1 VSWLVVSVHDVA
13 PATAA
18 AARAWVEDLSSLG
31 VPLSLLVV
39 PGPWQSARTLLDD
52 AETAVW
58 LHQRLRAGDEIIQ
71 HGWRHQAAPGG
82 SWWRQAMGQV
92 VARGCAE
99 FTALDQAEATRRI
112 AKGREVLARVGL
124 HPVGFTPPGW
134 LASPAVGSA
143 LRACGFRY
151 TTSHLG
157 IHRLDDD
164 RFVRAFALSHRPGGR
179 GERLGCEL
187 LARSARR
194 AAARGS
200 PVRIAVHPADRDRPG
215 LVDATLA
222 AVADVVAL
230 GARPTTYSQ
239 VAGVAEPGAAD
250 PGVVEPRVVESGPRP
265 GIAPRAS

>member
-18 AARAWVEDLSSLG
+18 ASRAWVDDLASLG

-39 PGPWQSARTLLDD
+39 PGPWQGARTLLDD

-58 LHQRLRAGDEIIQ
+58 LHQRQAAGDEVVL
-71 HGWRHQAAPGG
+71 HGWRHQAVPGG
-82 SWWRQAMGQV
+82 AWWRQAMGNV

-99 FTALDQAEATRRI
+99 FAALHEDEAERRI
-112 AKGREVLARVGL
+112 ARGRSVLARVDL

-134 LASPAVGSA
+134 LASPGVDAA
-143 LRACGFRY
+143 LRSQGFGY

-157 IHRLDDD
+157 VHRLDGGDV
-164 RFVRAFALSHRPGGR
+164 VRAFALSHRSGGK

-187 LARSARR
+187 LSRGARR
-194 AAARGS
+194 AAARGR

-215 LVDATLA
+215 LVEATLA
-222 AVADVVAL
+222 TVADVVAL
-230 GARPTTYSQ
+230 GARPTTYAE
-239 VAGVAEPGAAD
+239 VAGARERRPLDGAA
-250 PGVVEPRVVESGPRP
+250 PQ
-265 GIAPRAS
+265 AS

>member
-18 AARAWVEDLSSLG
+18 ASRAWVDDLASLG

-39 PGPWQSARTLLDD
+39 PGPWQGARTLLDD

-58 LHQRLRAGDEIIQ
+58 LHQRQAAGDEVVL
-71 HGWRHQAAPGG
+71 HGWRHQAVPGG
-82 SWWRQAMGQV
+82 AWWRQAMGHV

-99 FTALDQAEATRRI
+99 FAALDEAEAARRI
-112 AKGREVLARVGL
+112 ARGRGVLARVGL
-124 HPVGFTPPGW
+124 RPAGFTPPGW
-134 LASPAVGSA
+134 LASPAVQAA
-143 LRACGFRY
+143 LRAQGFRY

-157 IHRLDDD
+157 VHRLDGADV
-164 RFVRAFALSHRPGGR
+164 VRAFALSHRPGGR

-194 AAARGS
+194 AAARGR

-222 AVADVVAL
+222 AVADVLAL
-230 GARPTTYSQ
+230 GVRATTYGH
-239 VAGVAEPGAAD
+239 VAGTA
-250 PGVVEPRVVESGPRP
+250 PRVTR
-265 GIAPRAS
+265 RAS